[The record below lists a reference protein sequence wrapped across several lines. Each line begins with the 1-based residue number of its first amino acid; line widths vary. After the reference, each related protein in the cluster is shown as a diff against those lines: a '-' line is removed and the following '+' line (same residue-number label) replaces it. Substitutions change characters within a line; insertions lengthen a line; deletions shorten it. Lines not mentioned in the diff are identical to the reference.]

1 MAVQQETGPPVR
13 SGRLWN
19 DPRARSVF
27 YQIVLATAIIAF
39 VYYIIDNTARN
50 LEARGIASGFGFLGT
65 PAGFDV
71 AMSPFFKYDLETAT
85 YFDVLL
91 VGMSNTLLAAL
102 IGCPLATILGF
113 IVGVLRLS
121 PNWIVARIAYVYVET
136 MRNIPLLLHLLFW
149 YFLMV
154 GVLPKVR
161 DAISVGDSIY
171 LSNRGLFGPMP
182 IPDDGFWVVSVAFAV
197 AIALVVV
204 VARWAKK
211 RQNETG
217 QQFPTILVSMA
228 ILIGLP
234 LIAFVLA
241 GFPLHWDLPRRTR
254 FSLTGGIVL
263 LPEFAALLFGLVA
276 YTGAFIAE
284 IVRAGIQAISH
295 GQTEAAFSLGVR
307 PNVTIRLIIIPQ
319 ALRVI
324 IPPLTSQYL
333 NLTKNSSLGV
343 AIGATEIVSVW
354 MGTTLNQAGQAVE
367 IIAITMAFYMTISLL
382 TSAFMNWYNTRIA
395 LTER

>member
-1 MAVQQETGPPVR
+1 MAVQQGTGPPVR

-19 DPRARSVF
+19 DPRARSIF

-85 YFDVLL
+85 YYDVLL
-91 VGMSNTLLAAL
+91 VGMSNTILAAL
-102 IGCPLATILGF
+102 IGCPLATLVGF

-121 PNWIVARIAYVYVET
+121 SNWIVARIAYVYVET

-161 DAISVGDSIY
+161 DALSVGDSIY

-182 IPDDGFWVVSVAFAV
+182 VPDDGFWIVGVAFAL
-197 AIALVVV
+197 AIALVVAV
-204 VARWAKK
+204 VRWAKK

-217 QQFPTILVSMA
+217 QQFPTVLVSIA

-234 LIAFVLA
+234 LIAFALA
-241 GFPLHWDLPRRTR
+241 GFPLHWELPRRTR

-295 GQTEAAFSLGVR
+295 GQTEAAYSLGVR
-307 PNVTIRLIIIPQ
+307 PNVTMRLIIIPQ

-324 IPPLTSQYL
+324 IPPLTSQFL

-367 IIAITMAFYMTISLL
+367 IIVITMAFYMTISLL

>member
-1 MAVQQETGPPVR
+1 MAVQQGTGPPVR
-13 SGRLWN
+13 GGRLWN
-19 DPRARSVF
+19 DPRARSIF

-85 YFDVLL
+85 YYDVLL
-91 VGMSNTLLAAL
+91 VGMSNTILAAL
-102 IGCPLATILGF
+102 IGCPLATLVGF

-121 PNWIVARIAYVYVET
+121 SNWIVARIAYVYVET

-161 DAISVGDSIY
+161 DALSVGDSIY

-182 IPDDGFWVVSVAFAV
+182 VPDDGFWIVGVAFAL
-197 AIALVVV
+197 AIALVVAV
-204 VARWAKK
+204 VRWAKK

-217 QQFPTILVSMA
+217 QQFPTVLVSIA

-234 LIAFVLA
+234 LIAFALA
-241 GFPLHWDLPRRTR
+241 GFPLHWELPRRTR

-295 GQTEAAFSLGVR
+295 GQTEAAYSLGVR
-307 PNVTIRLIIIPQ
+307 PNVTMRLIIIPQ

-324 IPPLTSQYL
+324 IPPLTSQFL

-367 IIAITMAFYMTISLL
+367 IIVITMAFYMTISLL

>member
-1 MAVQQETGPPVR
+1 MAAQQESGPPAR
-13 SGRLWN
+13 SGHLWN
-19 DPRARSVF
+19 DPRARSIF

-39 VYYIIDNTARN
+39 VYYIVDNTARN
-50 LEARGIASGFGFLGT
+50 LEERGIASGFGFLGT

-102 IGCPLATILGF
+102 IGCPLATLLGF

-121 PNWIVARIAYVYVET
+121 SNWMVSRIAYVYVET

-154 GVLPKVR
+154 GVLPQIR
-161 DAISVGDSIY
+161 DAISVGDAVY
-171 LSNRGLFGPMP
+171 LSNRGLFAPMP
-182 IPDDGFWVVSVAFAV
+182 VPQDGFWIVGVAFGV
-197 AIALVVV
+197 AIALVIY
-204 VARWAKK
+204 VAKWAKR
-211 RQNETG
+211 RQNKTG
-217 QQFPTILVSMA
+217 KQFPTILISIA
-228 ILIGLP
+228 ILFGLP
-234 LIAFVLA
+234 LIVLALA
-241 GFPLHWDLPRRTR
+241 GFPISWDMPQRTR
-254 FSLTGGIVL
+254 FSMTGGIVL

-295 GQTEAAFSLGVR
+295 GQTEAAFSLGVK
-307 PNVTIRLIIIPQ
+307 PNVTMRLIIIPQ

-367 IIAITMAFYMTISLL
+367 IIAITMAFYMTVSLL
-382 TSAFMNWYNTRIA
+382 TSAFMNWYNRRIA

>member
-1 MAVQQETGPPVR
+1 MAVQQGTGPPVR

-19 DPRARSVF
+19 DPRARSIF

-85 YFDVLL
+85 YYDVLL
-91 VGMSNTLLAAL
+91 VGMSNTILAAL
-102 IGCPLATILGF
+102 IGCPLATLVGF

-121 PNWIVARIAYVYVET
+121 SNWIVARIAYVYVET

-161 DAISVGDSIY
+161 DALSVGDSIY

-182 IPDDGFWVVSVAFAV
+182 VPDDGFWIVGVAFAL
-197 AIALVVV
+197 AIALVVAV
-204 VARWAKK
+204 VRWAKK

-217 QQFPTILVSMA
+217 QQFPTVLVSIA

-234 LIAFVLA
+234 LIAFALA
-241 GFPLHWDLPRRTR
+241 GFPLHWELPRRTR

-295 GQTEAAFSLGVR
+295 GQTEAAYSLGVR
-307 PNVTIRLIIIPQ
+307 PNVTMRLIIIPQ

-324 IPPLTSQYL
+324 IPPLTSQFL

>member
-19 DPRARSVF
+19 DPRARAVF
-27 YQIVLATAIIAF
+27 YQVILATAVLAF
-39 VYYIIDNTARN
+39 IYYIVDNTARN
-50 LEARGIASGFGFLGT
+50 LEERGIASGFSFLGS

-91 VGMSNTLLAAL
+91 VGISNTLLAAM
-102 IGCPLATILGF
+102 IGCPLATLLGF
-113 IVGVLRLS
+113 IVGVMRLS
-121 PNWIVARIAYVYVET
+121 SNWIVARIAYVYVET

-149 YFLMV
+149 YFLMIK
-154 GVLPKVR
+154 VLPQVR
-161 DAISVGDSIY
+161 NAISVGDSVY
-171 LSNRGLFGPMP
+171 LSNRGLFGPLP
-182 IPDDGFWVVSVAFAV
+182 VPDDGFWVVGVAFAV
-197 AIALVVV
+197 AIALVVA
-204 VARWAKK
+204 VAKWAKK

-217 QQFPTILVSMA
+217 AQFPTVLVSIA

-234 LIAFVLA
+234 LIVLALA
-241 GFPLHWDLPRRTR
+241 GFPMHWEFPRKTR

-295 GQTEAAFSLGVR
+295 GQTEAALALGVK
-307 PNVTIRLIIIPQ
+307 PNVTMRLIVIPQ

-343 AIGATEIVSVW
+343 AIGASEVVSVW

-382 TSAFMNWYNTRIA
+382 TSAFMNWYNKRIA

>member
-1 MAVQQETGPPVR
+1 MAAQQEPGPPGR
-13 SGRLWN
+13 SGHLWN
-19 DPRARSVF
+19 DPRARSIF

-39 VYYIIDNTARN
+39 IYYIVDNTARN
-50 LEARGIASGFGFLGT
+50 LEERGIASGFSFLGT

-121 PNWIVARIAYVYVET
+121 SNWMVSRIAYVYVET

-154 GVLPKVR
+154 GVLPQIR
-161 DAISVGDSIY
+161 DAISVGDAVY
-171 LSNRGLFGPMP
+171 LSNRGLFAPMP
-182 IPDDGFWVVSVAFAV
+182 VPEDGFWVVGVAFAV
-197 AIALVVV
+197 AIALVIY
-204 VARWAKK
+204 VAKWAKR

-217 QQFPTILVSMA
+217 KQFPTILVSIA
-228 ILIGLP
+228 ILFGLP
-234 LIAFVLA
+234 FIVLALA
-241 GFPLHWDLPRRTR
+241 GFPIYWDFPQRTR
-254 FSLTGGIVL
+254 FNMTGGIVL

-295 GQTEAAFSLGVR
+295 GQTEAAYSLGVK
-307 PNVTIRLIIIPQ
+307 PNVTMRLIIIPQ

-367 IIAITMAFYMTISLL
+367 IIAITMAFYMTVSLI
-382 TSAFMNWYNTRIA
+382 TSAFMNWYNQRIA

>member
-1 MAVQQETGPPVR
+1 MAVQQETGPPVH

-197 AIALVVV
+197 AIALVVA

-382 TSAFMNWYNTRIA
+382 TSAFMNWYNKRIA

>member
-13 SGRLWN
+13 SGSQWN
-19 DPRARSVF
+19 DPRARAIF
-27 YQIVLATAIIAF
+27 YQIVLAAAIIAF
-39 VYYIIDNTARN
+39 AWYIIDNTARN

-91 VGMSNTLLAAL
+91 VGISNTLLAAM
-102 IGCPLATILGF
+102 IGCPLATLVGF
-113 IVGVLRLS
+113 IFGVMRLS
-121 PNWIVARIAYVYVET
+121 SNWIVARIAYVYVET

-154 GVLPKVR
+154 KVLPQVR
-161 DAISVGDSIY
+161 NAISVGDSVY

-182 IPDDGFWVVSVAFAV
+182 VPDDGFWVVGATFAI
-197 AIALVVV
+197 AIALTI
-204 VARWAKK
+204 AIAKWAKK

-217 QQFPTILVSMA
+217 KQFPTFFVSLA

-234 LIAFVLA
+234 LITLALA
-241 GFPLHWDLPRRTR
+241 GFPMHWDIPRKTR

-284 IVRAGIQAISH
+284 IVRAGIQAVSH
-295 GQTEAAFSLGVR
+295 GQTEAAHALGVR
-307 PNVTIRLIIIPQ
+307 PNVTMRLIIIPQ

-343 AIGATEIVSVW
+343 AIGASEVVSVW

-382 TSAFMNWYNTRIA
+382 TSAFMNWYNKRIA

>member
-1 MAVQQETGPPVR
+1 
-13 SGRLWN
+13 
-19 DPRARSVF
+19 
-27 YQIVLATAIIAF
+27 
-39 VYYIIDNTARN
+39 
-50 LEARGIASGFGFLGT
+50 
-65 PAGFDV
+65 
-71 AMSPFFKYDLETAT
+71 
-85 YFDVLL
+85 
-91 VGMSNTLLAAL
+91 MSNTLLAAI
-102 IGCPLATILGF
+102 IGCPLATLLGF
-113 IVGVLRLS
+113 VVGVLRLS
-121 PNWIVARIAYVYVET
+121 PNWIVARIAYVYVEI
-136 MRNIPLLLHLLFW
+136 MRNIPLLLHLMFW

-154 GVLPKVR
+154 GVLPQVR
-161 DAISVGDSIY
+161 NAFSIGDSIF

-182 IPDDGFWVVSVAFAV
+182 VADDGFWVVWVAFAL
-197 AIALVVV
+197 AIALAVA

-217 QQFPTILVSMA
+217 HQFPTVLVSIAILV
-228 ILIGLP
+228 GLP
-234 LIAFVLA
+234 LIALALA
-241 GFPLHWDLPRRTR
+241 GFPMHWDIPRKTR

-295 GQTEAAFSLGVR
+295 GQTEAAHALGIR
-307 PNVTIRLIIIPQ
+307 PSVTMRLVVIPQ

-343 AIGATEIVSVW
+343 VIGASEIVAVW

-382 TSAFMNWYNTRIA
+382 TSAFMNWYNKRIA